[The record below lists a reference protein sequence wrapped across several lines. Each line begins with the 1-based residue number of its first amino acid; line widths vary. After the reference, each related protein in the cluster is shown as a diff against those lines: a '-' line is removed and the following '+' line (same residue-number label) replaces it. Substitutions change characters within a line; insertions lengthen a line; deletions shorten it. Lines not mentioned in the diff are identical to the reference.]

1 MGLRNYNV
9 QPRMVG
15 RGVCVW
21 GGGGGGNVIATK
33 KSSTAFS
40 EPKLGP
46 PPNQKFLD
54 APLSVSFSGVS
65 YL

>member
-1 MGLRNYNV
+1 
-9 QPRMVG
+9 MVG
-15 RGVCVW
+15 GGVCV
-21 GGGGGGNVIATK
+21 GGEGVGGNVIATK
-33 KSSTAFS
+33 KVRQPFLNQSWD
-40 EPKLGP
+40 L

>member
-1 MGLRNYNV
+1 
-9 QPRMVG
+9 MVG
-15 RGVCVW
+15 GGVC
-21 GGGGGGNVIATK
+21 GGGGGGGWRKRNCHQ

>member
-1 MGLRNYNV
+1 
-9 QPRMVG
+9 MVG
-15 RGVCVW
+15 GGVCVW
-21 GGGGGGNVIATK
+21 GGGGEGVGGNVIATK
-33 KSSTAFS
+33 KARQPFLNQSWD
-40 EPKLGP
+40 L

>member
-1 MGLRNYNV
+1 MFEGCGSFTSRIQVYSMEPRNYNV

-15 RGVCVW
+15 GGVCV
-21 GGGGGGNVIATK
+21 GGEGGGGNVIATK

-46 PPNQKFLD
+46 PP
-54 APLSVSFSGVS
+54 
-65 YL
+65 